1 MVPLR
6 IGLLTHEDRVHSVLL
21 RRNDALGE
29 RLCYLMTDG
38 QVPVPIMLSGQEAP
52 ALWFA
57 WRRTPALGPEILVCP
72 AEGGPWSAIGH
83 DQERVV
89 AGRFRVRWLLLPSP
103 VDQAAY
109 LDDLH
114 TTS

>member
-1 MVPLR
+1 L
-6 IGLLTHEDRVHSVLL
+6 
-21 RRNDALGE
+21 RNDALGE

-38 QVPVPIMLSGQEAP
+38 QAPVPITISGQEAP
-52 ALWFA
+52 ALWLT
-57 WRRTPALGPEILVCP
+57 WRRTPNLGPEMLACL

-83 DQERVV
+83 DQERVI
-89 AGRFRVRWLLLPSP
+89 AGRFRVRWLVLPAA